1 VSRDRKLSSVRAR
14 GIFGAVAIATAL
26 AGCGGS
32 SASHANNPTSASSP
46 AASASVGGGGSDE
59 VAAAQAKMDEFTKVP
74 TTIRVTAPLNAA
86 PEKGKTFVWMKCDV
100 GQCKDEGDGIKE
112 AVQAIG
118 WNYKEY
124 NYKSADPATLV
135 SALKQAADLSP
146 APAGVALSGLPRAV
160 WESVVPTYQSKKIP
174 IVIGYVGGG
183 DNVKD
188 PVIGEIGG
196 DLDVTQ
202 YGDMIAQWFIAD
214 SQAKGKAVLSSVNDF
229 PVLKTFSTSFK
240 ASVAKGCKECSV
252 KEVNATI
259 PQVFAGAIPG
269 QMVSALQAD
278 PSIKY
283 VISSDMPFLTGISG
297 KLAAANLSGVKVA
310 AESGDVAGLTLVKGA
325 DPYYRA
331 STGLA
336 LHYTGWAFVDM
347 VLRHIQGLPIA
358 PYDGGLPKQLL
369 LKGGDFA
376 ISDSYDKP
384 ASFRDDFKKLWKVG

>member
-1 VSRDRKLSSVRAR
+1 VLRHRELSGARAGWIVSGVVMAMT
-14 GIFGAVAIATAL
+14 VTA
-26 AGCGGS
+26 CGGS
-32 SASHANNPTSASSP
+32 SSSGAKGGTSSS
-46 AASASVGGGGSDE
+46 AAAPSTATSGSGSDE
-59 VAAAQAKMDEFTKVP
+59 VAAAQAKVDQFKKEP
-74 TTIRVTAPLNAA
+74 TTIPLTVALKTA

-100 GQCKDEGDGIKE
+100 GQCKDEADGIKE
-112 AVQAIG
+112 AVAAIG
-118 WNYKEY
+118 WSYKEY

-135 SALKQAADLSP
+135 SALKQAAQLNP

-160 WESVVPTYQSKKIP
+160 WESVVPTYQEKKIP
-174 IVIGYVGGG
+174 IVVGYVGGG

-196 DLDVTQ
+196 DLDVSK

-240 ASVAKGCKECSV
+240 ASVSQGCKACTV

-278 PSIKY
+278 ASIKY
-283 VISSDMPFLTGISG
+283 VISSDMPFLTGISA
-297 KLAAANLSGVKVA
+297 KLAAANRSGVKVA
-310 AESGDVAGLTLVKGA
+310 AESGDVAGLTLVKGN
-325 DPYYRA
+325 DPSYQA
-331 STGLA
+331 TTGLA

-347 VLRHIQGLPIA
+347 VLRHMQGLAIT

-369 LKGGDFA
+369 LKGGDFS

-384 ASFRDDFKKLWKVG
+384 ANFRDDFKKLWLVG

>member
-1 VSRDRKLSSVRAR
+1 VLRDRENTSRRGKLVV
-14 GIFGAVAIATAL
+14 GAVVGAAL
-26 AGCGGS
+26 LAACGGNSKPS
-32 SASHANNPTSASSP
+32 SAGSPSAG
-46 AASASVGGGGSDE
+46 AGGSAAE
-59 VAAAQAKMDEFTKVP
+59 TAAAQAKVEAFKKEP
-74 TTIRVTAPLNAA
+74 TAIRVTDPLTSA
-86 PEKGKTFVWMKCDV
+86 PEKGKTFVWLKCDV

-112 AVQAIG
+112 ATEAIG

-135 SALKQAADLSP
+135 SAMKQALKTK
-146 APAGVALSGLPRAV
+146 PAGVALSGLPRAV
-160 WESVVPTYQSKKIP
+160 WESVVPAYQAAKVP
-174 IVIGYVGGG
+174 IVIGYIGGG

-196 DLDVTQ
+196 DLDVTE

-240 ASVAKGCKECSV
+240 ASVAAGCSACTI

-278 PSIKY
+278 KSIKY
-283 VISSDMPFLTGISG
+283 VISSDMPFLTGISS
-297 KLAAANLSGVKVA
+297 KLSAANLTGVKVA
-310 AESGDVAGLTLVKGA
+310 AESGDVAALTLMKNG
-325 DPYYRA
+325 DPAYQA
-331 STGLA
+331 TTGLA
-336 LHYTGWAFVDM
+336 LHYTGWAFVDV
-347 VLRHIQGLPIA
+347 VLRHEQGLPIA

-369 LKGGDFA
+369 VPGVSFEV
-376 ISDSYDKP
+376 SDSYDKP
-384 ASFRDDFKKLWKVG
+384 TTFRDDFKKLWKVG

>member
-1 VSRDRKLSSVRAR
+1 MLRDRELSTGCRWIVG
-14 GIFGAVAIATAL
+14 GIIAATAL
-26 AGCGGS
+26 TACGNSDAQSTDSPTTS
-32 SASHANNPTSASSP
+32 SPSASS
-46 AASASVGGGGSDE
+46 GGGSDE
-59 VAAAQAKMDEFTKVP
+59 VAAAQAKVDLFKQEP
-74 TTIRVTAPLNAA
+74 TSIRVTEPLKSV

-112 AVQAIG
+112 AVTAIG

-124 NYKSADPATLV
+124 SYKSADPATLV
-135 SALKQAADLSP
+135 SALKQAVQLKP

-160 WESVVPTYQSKKIP
+160 WESVVPAYQAAKIP

-188 PVIGEIGG
+188 PVIGEMGG
-196 DLDVTQ
+196 DLDVTE

-214 SQAKGKAVLSSVNDF
+214 SEAKGKAVLSSVNDF

-240 ASVAKGCKECSV
+240 ASVAAGCKACTI

-283 VISSDMPFLTGISG
+283 VISSNMPFLTGISA
-297 KLAAANLSGVKVA
+297 KLAAANLTGVKIG
-310 AESGDVAGLTLVKGA
+310 AESGDVGGLTLLKGN
-325 DPYYRA
+325 DPNYQA
-331 STGLA
+331 TTGLA

-347 VLRHIQGLPIA
+347 VLRHMQGIPIA
-358 PYDGGLPKQLL
+358 PYNGGLPKQLL
-369 LKGGDFA
+369 LKGSSFE

-384 ASFRDDFKKLWKVG
+384 ANFREEFKKLWKVG